1 MVAPPPDRR
10 TTRPGPLLGLLV
22 VASLILTSV
31 ADVPR
36 GVGPAD
42 AAPAVE
48 ERPSKV
54 EFAPDRSEDEPKIVR
69 VTAPERTR
77 SATVPPAVIPGT
89 AMIAYEA
96 AASAVD
102 CGLHWSVLAAIGR
115 VESNHGRFGGT
126 NVMGDGTVAPA
137 IRGIQLDGRAGVA
150 TIHDTDGGRLDG
162 DLEYDRAIGPMQFI
176 PTTWQKYAADG
187 NGDGLADPDNIYD
200 AALVAARYLCAD
212 GADLRVP
219 EQLSAAVFRYNR
231 SETYVD
237 MVLLL
242 ADHYRNARL
251 IAEPVMGEWPRP
263 ARPAQPA
270 RPVVGTPAAPPAPVP
285 SPAETASVSPT
296 PPPAPTSSV
305 CPSTEDAASSVPPAD
320 AAPPAPPA
328 PPEPLLPLPLVAGV
342 VEQLL
347 GPAATSTSTTTSTTS
362 TTESPAGC

>member
-1 MVAPPPDRR
+1 
-10 TTRPGPLLGLLV
+10 LLGLLV

-36 GVGPAD
+36 GTGPAD

-48 ERPSKV
+48 ERPSKP
-54 EFAPDRSEDEPKIVR
+54 EFAPDRSQDEPKIVR

-77 SATVPPAVIPGT
+77 SAPVPPAVIPGT

-231 SETYVD
+231 SQTYVD

-242 ADHYRNARL
+242 AEHYRNARL
-251 IAEPVMGEWPRP
+251 IAEPVMGDLPR
-263 ARPAQPA
+263 PA
-270 RPVVGTPAAPPAPVP
+270 RPVVGTPAAPPPPAPT
-285 SPAETASVSPT
+285 PAETASVSAT
-296 PPPAPTSSV
+296 PPPAPTPTPSV
-305 CPSTEDAASSVPPAD
+305 CPSTEDAAPSAPPTD
-320 AAPPAPPA
+320 AAT
-328 PPEPLLPLPLVAGV
+328 PEPLLPLPLVAGIIEGLV
-342 VEQLL
+342 
-347 GPAATSTSTTTSTTS
+347 GSASTPASTTS
-362 TTESPAGC
+362 TTPSTAPSTTSPSADC

>member
-22 VASLILTSV
+22 VGSLILTSV

-36 GVGPAD
+36 GAGPAE

-48 ERPSKV
+48 ERPSKP
-54 EFAPDRSEDEPKIVR
+54 EFAPDRSADEPKIVR

-77 SATVPPAVIPGT
+77 SAPVPPAVIPGT
-89 AMIAYEA
+89 AMIAYEE

-187 NGDGLADPDNIYD
+187 NGDGLANPDNIYD

-219 EQLSAAVFRYNR
+219 EQLAAAVFRYNR

-242 ADHYRNARL
+242 AEHYRNARL
-251 IAEPVMGEWPRP
+251 IVEPVMGELPR
-263 ARPAQPA
+263 PA
-270 RPVVGTPAAPPAPVP
+270 RPVVGTPAVPPAPVP
-285 SPAETASVSPT
+285 TPAETASVSAT
-296 PPPAPTSSV
+296 PPPAPTPTPSV
-305 CPSTEDAASSVPPAD
+305 CPSTDDAAPSVPPTD
-320 AAPPAPPA
+320 AAT
-328 PPEPLLPLPLVAGV
+328 PEPLLPLVAGV
-342 VEQLL
+342 IEGLV
-347 GPAATSTSTTTSTTS
+347 GSASTPASTTS
-362 TTESPAGC
+362 TTPSTAPPSADC